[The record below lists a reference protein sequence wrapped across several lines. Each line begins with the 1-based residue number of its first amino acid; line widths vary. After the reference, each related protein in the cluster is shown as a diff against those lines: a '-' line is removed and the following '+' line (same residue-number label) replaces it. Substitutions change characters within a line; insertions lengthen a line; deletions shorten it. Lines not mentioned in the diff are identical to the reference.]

1 MKRTHPIARMALAAL
16 LAMLVTPAA
25 LGVGT
30 GGTGLRVYAHGAL
43 SLAGGIVVK
52 GITFD
57 ASRAAITINGQ
68 AGHSS
73 DDLLPGMVA
82 GVDGSFVPG
91 LQVGVA
97 DSIHVTRVVRAMV
110 LYVGTGG
117 TGLRIQMAG
126 IDVIPRTDVVVA
138 GCASLAEITVGT
150 MLDVYGY
157 SDGITGTVDATR
169 IECVGPSGEVE
180 LHGVASAI
188 TPSSM
193 VVDGVTVDISAAQ
206 FIAFTMP
213 ITAGD
218 RVEVEGTATAT
229 GIIADT
235 VTFEPEDDGS
245 SNGEDAEVEDAIS
258 AIVSPLVFIVDKFEI
273 DATNAKFSGGTA
285 ADLAVGRVVHV
296 EGHVVNGAINAKSIE
311 FDDDESD
318 DGRAGPGTGPAIEDV
333 DGAISAFT
341 SIASFVVHGVTV
353 DASAATF
360 VNGVATDLAVGNVVK
375 VLGTLTGMTM
385 KATKVT
391 VITGSGGDDGMDD
404 SGDHGSGG
412 AGPGSGGGTPPPGTF
427 NHGGDHGSGGA
438 GPGSGGGT
446 PPPGTSNPPS
456 GGHDGEGHPG
466 HVDGSSAGSAEAE
479 GRVASL
485 ISPGVFTVGSVTVDA
500 RSARISHGS
509 LSDIREGTRV
519 HATGAM
525 QSGVLMATRIEL
537 DD

>member
-1 MKRTHPIARMALAAL
+1 MKRTHLIARMALAAL
-16 LAMLVTPAA
+16 VALLVAPAA

-30 GGTGLRVYAHGAL
+30 GGTGLRVYARGAL
-43 SLAGGIVVK
+43 SLVGGIVVK

-57 ASRAAITINGQ
+57 ASQAAITINGQ

-73 DDLLPGMVA
+73 DDLLSGMVA
-82 GVDGSFVPG
+82 GVDGSVVPG

-97 DSIHVTRVVRAMV
+97 NSIHVTRVVRAVV

-117 TGLRIQMAG
+117 TGLRIRMAG

-150 MLDVYGY
+150 TLDVYGY

-206 FIAFTMP
+206 FIGFAMP
-213 ITAGD
+213 IAAGD

-235 VTFEPEDDGS
+235 VTFEPEDDDS

-296 EGHVVNGAINAKSIE
+296 EGHVVNGAINAKSVE

-318 DGRAGPGTGPAIEDV
+318 DDGGAGPGA
-333 DGAISAFT
+333 
-341 SIASFVVHGVTV
+341 
-353 DASAATF
+353 
-360 VNGVATDLAVGNVVK
+360 
-375 VLGTLTGMTM
+375 
-385 KATKVT
+385 
-391 VITGSGGDDGMDD
+391 GSRGDDGMGDG
-404 SGDHGSGG
+404 GDHGSGG
-412 AGPGSGGGTPPPGTF
+412 ARPESGGGTPPPGTS
-427 NHGGDHGSGGA
+427 NHGGDHGTGGA
-438 GPGSGGGT
+438 GSESGGGT

-456 GGHDGEGHPG
+456 GGHDGDGHSG
-466 HVDGSSAGSAEAE
+466 HGDGTSAGGAEVE

-500 RSARISHGS
+500 RDARISDGS
-509 LSDIREGTRV
+509 LSEIREGTRV